1 MDGQD
6 WETVV
11 LRKPASARNNDS
23 NGNKDNGPPKKLTAE
38 QIRLNKLENEE
49 LVEKKISLEVRKV
62 IQQARQANKMSQ
74 SQLAQQLNVKP
85 NVINEYESGK
95 VVPNNQLLG
104 KMERI
109 LKVKLRGKD
118 IGKKQ

>member
-11 LRKPASARNNDS
+11 LRKPPSSVKKDS
-23 NGNKDNGPPKKLTAE
+23 NGVNVPAKKLTAE

-62 IQQARQANKMSQ
+62 IQQARQAKNMSQ

-118 IGKKQ
+118 IGKKH

>member
-1 MDGQD
+1 MEDQD

-11 LRKPASARNNDS
+11 LRKPPSAIKKDS
-23 NGNKDNGPPKKLTAE
+23 TGINVPAKKLTDE

-49 LVEKKISLEVRKV
+49 LVENKISLEVRKV
-62 IQQARQANKMSQ
+62 IQQARQAKNMSQ

>member
-11 LRKPASARNNDS
+11 LRKPPNAIKKDS
-23 NGNKDNGPPKKLTAE
+23 NDGSNIPAKKLTAE

>member
-1 MDGQD
+1 MGDQD

-11 LRKPASARNNDS
+11 LRKPPNSIKTDS
-23 NGNKDNGPPKKLTAE
+23 NGVSTGPPIKLTDE
-38 QIRLNKLENEE
+38 QIRLNKLDNDE
-49 LVEKKISLEVRKV
+49 LVEKKISLELRKI
-62 IQQARQANKMSQ
+62 IQQARVANKLSQ

-104 KMERI
+104 KIERI

-118 IGKKQ
+118 IGKKQK